1 MWEKFG
7 PYSCLLNIDE
17 VDDIEKTWKTIADT
31 IGEDTKKV
39 KEMIE
44 PIKDVYIIL
53 DHIRTV
59 FMIINDGSLPS
70 NVGGG
75 SNVRNVIRR
84 IFFIKSTNGK
94 IKSEL
99 KKSWKLLKDIVKI

>member
-17 VDDIEKTWKTIADT
+17 VDDIEKTWKLIADT
-31 IGEDTKKV
+31 IGEDPQKV
-39 KEMIE
+39 KEQIE
-44 PIKDVYIIL
+44 PIKDVYILL
-53 DHIRTV
+53 DHLRTI

-84 IFFIKSTNGK
+84 IFSI
-94 IKSEL
+94 L
-99 KKSWKLLKDIVKI
+99 KKFFELHFEH